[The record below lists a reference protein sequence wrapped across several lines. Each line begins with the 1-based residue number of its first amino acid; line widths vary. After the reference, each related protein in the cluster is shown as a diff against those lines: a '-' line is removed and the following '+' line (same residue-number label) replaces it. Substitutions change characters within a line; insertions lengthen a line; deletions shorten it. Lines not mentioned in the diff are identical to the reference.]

1 MAISGLAPAAWRAT
15 AMSER
20 PPAAKKPPVMM
31 ENARRDGFRPG
42 LLTGAE
48 DEDEEVV
55 AAEEHRLSA
64 RALTAITG
72 IRLRIDVI
80 IGPELSGVWARLCF
94 AGVFLCNLLWGPTAR
109 VGHLKSDNKP
119 RRFSD
124 VQATATRS
132 VAGWYRVHISKN
144 RRLIKMSKFLPPI
157 AQLVERRT
165 VDLSILQRKTCVQ
178 YP

>member
-42 LLTGAE
+42 VLTGAE
-48 DEDEEVV
+48 DEDEALEVV

-72 IRLRIDVI
+72 IRRLRIDDI
-80 IGPELSGVWARLCF
+80 IGPELSVWAGVW
-94 AGVFLCNLLWGPTAR
+94 AGVFLCLGPIELGT
-109 VGHLKSDNKP
+109 S
-119 RRFSD
+119 
-124 VQATATRS
+124 Q
-132 VAGWYRVHISKN
+132 
-144 RRLIKMSKFLPPI
+144 
-157 AQLVERRT
+157 RT
-165 VDLSILQRKTCVQ
+165 SHVDFPMCR
-178 YP
+178 

>member
-42 LLTGAE
+42 VLTGAE
-48 DEDEEVV
+48 DEDEALEVV

-72 IRLRIDVI
+72 IRLRIDDI
-80 IGPELSGVWARLCF
+80 IGELSVWARVW
-94 AGVFLCNLLWGPTAR
+94 AGVFLCNFG
-109 VGHLKSDNKP
+109 G
-119 RRFSD
+119 
-124 VQATATRS
+124 RS
-132 VAGWYRVHISKN
+132 SWAPLR
-144 RRLIKMSKFLPPI
+144 
-157 AQLVERRT
+157 
-165 VDLSILQRKTCVQ
+165 
-178 YP
+178 

>member
-42 LLTGAE
+42 LLLTGAE
-48 DEDEEVV
+48 DEDEALEVV

-72 IRLRIDVI
+72 IRLMIDAI
-80 IGPELSGVWARLCF
+80 IGELSV
-94 AGVFLCNLLWGPTAR
+94 
-109 VGHLKSDNKP
+109 
-119 RRFSD
+119 
-124 VQATATRS
+124 
-132 VAGWYRVHISKN
+132 
-144 RRLIKMSKFLPPI
+144 
-157 AQLVERRT
+157 
-165 VDLSILQRKTCVQ
+165 
-178 YP
+178 

>member
-64 RALTAITG
+64 RALTAINV
-72 IRLRIDVI
+72 RLMIDDI
-80 IGPELSGVWARLCF
+80 MGELSVWAGVW
-94 AGVFLCNLLWGPTAR
+94 AGVFLCLGPIELGTSQITS
-109 VGHLKSDNKP
+109 H
-119 RRFSD
+119 
-124 VQATATRS
+124 
-132 VAGWYRVHISKN
+132 
-144 RRLIKMSKFLPPI
+144 
-157 AQLVERRT
+157 
-165 VDLSILQRKTCVQ
+165 VDFPSWR
-178 YP
+178 